1 MMNTEKTEKPKKVD
15 LKKLPPAL
23 KEKYKAMGL
32 LPEEKPKKN
41 QMDVNLEQIKKRKME
56 KEKSIEEK
64 LEEIQIT

>member
-41 QMDVNLEQIKKRKME
+41 
-56 KEKSIEEK
+56 
-64 LEEIQIT
+64 

>member
-1 MMNTEKTEKPKKVD
+1 MDVEKKEKTKKLD

-32 LPEEKPKKN
+32 LPEEKQKKN
-41 QMDVNLEQIKKRKME
+41 TMEVNLEQIKKRKME